1 MDLIRKYIASYR
13 VISKVNGMGLKIYTY
28 NFAEIRF
35 TNVPTLNVVRRLI
48 ILFSVLY
55 FIKMINEHKKI

>member
-28 NFAEIRF
+28 NFAETRF
-35 TNVPTLNVVRRLI
+35 TNVPT
-48 ILFSVLY
+48 
-55 FIKMINEHKKI
+55 